1 MVSKT
6 IYRNYNEVIMGIANK
21 LGLRLESRIGKEGIG
36 VLQFSLTDSALEK
49 LSNQTQQAYEFSI
62 GDEDGEY
69 DSFTRE
75 YISEDDL
82 YLEGEYD
89 VNYTLSYEENK
100 ARLLCK
106 NEEVVDEI
114 IIRMD
119 RSPSHIFTDLGNI
132 RKILDSSG
140 EEYITELLTQAYRL
154 KEVLDN
160 YESDLRYLLVN
171 DLGYINRQLKV
182 LGYKTRKEGYNINVG
197 KYTIRTIR
205 CLKLEY
211 DLADGEIVSRA
222 TPLLYDICIKESNIS
237 NFTMAELE
245 EDLRNIMG

>member
-1 MVSKT
+1 MESKT
-6 IYRNYNEVIMGIANK
+6 IYRKYNEVIMEIANK
-21 LGLRLESRIGKEGIG
+21 LGLRLESRIGKEGVG
-36 VLQFSLTDSALEK
+36 VLKFSLTDSALDK
-49 LSNQTQQAYEFSI
+49 LSYQTQQAYEFSI
-62 GDEDGEY
+62 GDENGEY

-75 YISEDDL
+75 YLSEDDL

-100 ARLLCK
+100 ARLICE

-114 IIRMD
+114 INRMD

-132 RKILDSSG
+132 REILDRSG

-160 YESDLRYLLVN
+160 YEDDLRYLLVN

-182 LGYKTRKEGYNINVG
+182 RGYKTRKEGYKINVG
-197 KYTIRTIR
+197 NYTIKTIR
-205 CLKLEY
+205 YLKLEY
-211 DLADGEIVSRA
+211 DLTGGEIVSRE
-222 TPLLYDICIKESNIS
+222 TPLLYDICRKESNIS
-237 NFTMAELE
+237 NFTEAELE
-245 EDLRNIMG
+245 EDLRSIMV

>member
-6 IYRNYNEVIMGIANK
+6 IYRNYNEIIMGIANK
-21 LGLRLESRIGKEGIG
+21 LGLRLESRIGKEGVG

-49 LSNQTQQAYEFSI
+49 LSYQTQQAYEFSI

-89 VNYTLSYEENK
+89 VNYNLSYEENK

-114 IIRMD
+114 INRMD

-132 RKILDSSG
+132 RKILDRSG

-160 YESDLRYLLVN
+160 SEDDLRFLLVN

-182 LGYKTRKEGYNINVG
+182 LGYKTRKDGYKINVG
-197 KYTIRTIR
+197 NYTIKTVRY
-205 CLKLEY
+205 LQLEY
-211 DLADGEIVSRA
+211 ELTGGGIVRKA
-222 TPLLYDICIKESNIS
+222 VPLKYDISRKESNIS
-237 NFTMAELE
+237 PFTEEELE
-245 EDLRNIMG
+245 EDLRSIMG